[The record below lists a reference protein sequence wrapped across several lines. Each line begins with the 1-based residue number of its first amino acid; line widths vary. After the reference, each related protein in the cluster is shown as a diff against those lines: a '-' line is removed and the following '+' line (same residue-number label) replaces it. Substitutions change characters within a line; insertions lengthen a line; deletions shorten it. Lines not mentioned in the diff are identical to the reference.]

1 MVTCPNCIG
10 RYNPK
15 EIELQEI
22 NTDCEDYFFCK
33 KCNNFSKLEII
44 DKINELELPEEVRK
58 VKRENKNAN

>member
-10 RYNPK
+10 RYNLK

-44 DKINELELPEEVRK
+44 DEFDESYLPDEVRK
-58 VKRENKNAN
+58 VKKEKK